1 MRRLLLLLPAV
12 LVLSGISPVS
22 AETGAQATLTLL
34 QQSAW
39 NGPGHP
45 LDLRL
50 RVGNTG
56 DTVLAGLSITLTI
69 ETPTISRG
77 EYANAMRSTGPRT
90 AVVSFPFPEPGS
102 IAPGASRN
110 FRLRQNLDALTLTAL
125 YPIRVDLLSS
135 LQPVATLR
143 TPMVFLT
150 QQPKLPLALTI
161 SWLLWE
167 PLQELPDG
175 SLGPGPIE
183 TDIAAG
189 GRLDRTPVSNT
200 QLTLPTTS
208 RD

>member
-12 LVLSGISPVS
+12 LVLSGVSPVS

-90 AVVSFPFPEPGS
+90 AFVSFPFPQPGT
-102 IAPGASRN
+102 IAPGAART
-110 FRLRQNLDALTLTAL
+110 FRIRQ
-125 YPIRVDLLSS
+125 R
-135 LQPVATLR
+135 
-143 TPMVFLT
+143 
-150 QQPKLPLALTI
+150 
-161 SWLLWE
+161 
-167 PLQELPDG
+167 
-175 SLGPGPIE
+175 
-183 TDIAAG
+183 AG
-189 GRLDRTPVSNT
+189 AQAR
-200 QLTLPTTS
+200 
-208 RD
+208 